1 MKRDNSI
8 KGKERVGRRIISTH
22 TNKSRK
28 IVPNWTV
35 SCEILRG
42 VCVSCFT
49 LKQVD
54 NHLKFLLNAPDQL
67 EQYKQ
72 FNWRCLRQ
80 DL

>member
-42 VCVSCFT
+42 VCV
-49 LKQVD
+49 LL
-54 NHLKFLLNAPDQL
+54 HLKTGGQPLKVFIERSGPVGTI
-67 EQYKQ
+67 
-72 FNWRCLRQ
+72 
-80 DL
+80 

>member
-42 VCVSCFT
+42 VCV
-49 LKQVD
+49 
-54 NHLKFLLNAPDQL
+54 
-67 EQYKQ
+67 
-72 FNWRCLRQ
+72 CLASP
-80 DL
+80 